1 MTDEVETIAAA
12 AARLLRV
19 LDERAARRRRG
30 IVAPPIAPTA
40 AQLQFNLACPE
51 AMKSRAR

>member
-1 MTDEVETIAAA
+1 MTDEAETIEAA
-12 AARLLRV
+12 AARLLRI

-40 AQLQFNLACPE
+40 VQLQFDLALDRE
-51 AMKSRAR
+51 MKSTAR